1 MPRRLS
7 IYPLIRVEEQ
17 LPRVCSRRLGSGS
30 IADSGLSIEPVLRR
44 PGIRVVKSTF
54 SVLG

>member
-17 LPRVCSRRLGSGS
+17 LPRVYSRRLGSGC

-44 PGIRVVKSTF
+44 PGIRVVKLTF